1 MLLSLSIKNYA
12 LIESL
17 ETDFSNQFS
26 VITGETGAGKSILL
40 GALGLVLGNRADL
53 TSLKDKEQK
62 CIIEAQFSIS
72 NYNLQSFFDEN
83 DMDYEDKTI
92 IRREILPTGKSRAF
106 VNDSPVNLQELQ
118 ELGAMLLDIH
128 SQHQTRELTE
138 ENYQIDILDA
148 VANNGSIVISYKN
161 ALSDFKAT
169 QKELKQLVAE
179 KEALVKEYEY
189 NSYLLNELLAANL
202 ANGEQE
208 DLEQELEQLSNV
220 EFIKENLERISAI
233 ANEEQVGAL
242 MNLKEIKISLQKIAT
257 FSNLYSQL
265 QERLTSSLLEI
276 EDIISECEQSN
287 EKILADPERLELV
300 TTKLQSIYNL
310 QKKHQVQTIAE
321 LITIQNVIKDESN
334 IGYLAISENAND
346 IRAATDERKAF
357 VLRTAIAVGFVI
369 LIFSFVLSR
378 YFIKPIQNLVS
389 YTKVIKEKSQTKTN
403 IDSLKS
409 RNDELGLLSNS
420 LDDMTIELQKRVA
433 HAENFSTD
441 LVHEIRNPLA
451 SLKSASEILQD
462 TNSSEQ
468 RLKLL
473 NNVVDKFVL
482 VESKFTHAGD
492 PKPLYFKE
500 NIENFKSYE
509 DKIVHIVID
518 KFPDSIAYKPTESDV
533 NKIYQIHW
541 FRENYQRNEIELMG
555 YFKDILKY
563 EKKYRKFTIL
573 NILFNILYAVLGQQF
588 LLEIV
593 EQKSGWLSLS
603 KFIVQAITD
612 LK

>member
-310 QKKHQVQTIAE
+310 QKKHQVQTVSELLLIQDELDAKVIRVDDLDGAIYKLESELNKQQIQVDEIAKLVSENRKKTAPILIEKIRTILSQLGMVEANFQIEINHTNSYYPKGKDEVVLLFSANKGTSFGLLKKVASGGEMSRIMLAIKAILANYSKLPTIIFDEIDTGVSGEIAIKMGEIMKEMSKTMQVFAITHLPQIAAKGSSHYKVSKRNQGETTISELNLLTAEERIQQIAE
-321 LITIQNVIKDESN
+321 MLSGKEITESA
-334 IGYLAISENAND
+334 LQHA
-346 IRAATDERKAF
+346 KA
-357 VLRTAIAVGFVI
+357 
-369 LIFSFVLSR
+369 
-378 YFIKPIQNLVS
+378 
-389 YTKVIKEKSQTKTN
+389 
-403 IDSLKS
+403 
-409 RNDELGLLSNS
+409 
-420 LDDMTIELQKRVA
+420 
-433 HAENFSTD
+433 
-441 LVHEIRNPLA
+441 
-451 SLKSASEILQD
+451 
-462 TNSSEQ
+462 
-468 RLKLL
+468 LL
-473 NNVVDKFVL
+473 N
-482 VESKFTHAGD
+482 
-492 PKPLYFKE
+492 
-500 NIENFKSYE
+500 
-509 DKIVHIVID
+509 
-518 KFPDSIAYKPTESDV
+518 
-533 NKIYQIHW
+533 
-541 FRENYQRNEIELMG
+541 
-555 YFKDILKY
+555 
-563 EKKYRKFTIL
+563 
-573 NILFNILYAVLGQQF
+573 
-588 LLEIV
+588 
-593 EQKSGWLSLS
+593 
-603 KFIVQAITD
+603 
-612 LK
+612 